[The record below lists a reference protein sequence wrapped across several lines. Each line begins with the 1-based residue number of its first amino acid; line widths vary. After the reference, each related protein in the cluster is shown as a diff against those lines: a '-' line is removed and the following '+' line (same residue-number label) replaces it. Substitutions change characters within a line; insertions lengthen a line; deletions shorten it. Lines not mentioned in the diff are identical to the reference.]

1 MITPAAIIEVR
12 DLWKRYGAIEAVK
25 GVTFDVGE
33 GEIFGFLGPNGA
45 GKTTTIK
52 VLATL
57 LLPTAGRI
65 TLNGFDVVSQPT
77 DVRKSIGIVFQD
89 PSLDD
94 RLSAEQNLW
103 FHAMLYGV
111 PRSVAAARIDDALQ
125 VVELADRRT
134 SQVRTF
140 SGGMKRRL
148 EIARGLLHY
157 PRVLFLDE
165 PTIGLDPQT
174 RNRIWEYVRG
184 LRVREGVTIFMTTHY
199 MEEAEHCDRIGI
211 IDHGELVALDT
222 PGALKR
228 SVGGD
233 VITLKSS
240 QPDALASALLER
252 FGAPARLID
261 GQVLLER
268 EGGAEFVPQ
277 VVAAFPGLIESVTV
291 QPPTL
296 DDVFLKLT
304 GHAIR
309 AESASNADRLRTMT
323 RVWRR

>member
-1 MITPAAIIEVR
+1 MTARPAIITV
-12 DLWKRYGAIEAVK
+12 DGLWKRYGSLDAVK

-57 LLPTAGRI
+57 LLPSAGRV
-65 TLNGFDVVSQPT
+65 TLNGFDVVTRPI

-111 PRSVAAARIDDALQ
+111 PRDVAAARIDETLRI
-125 VVELADRRT
+125 VELADRRA

-174 RNRIWEYVRG
+174 RSRIWEFVRG
-184 LRVREGVTIFMTTHY
+184 LRAREGVTIFMTTHY

-240 QPDALASALLER
+240 RPDALASALTER
-252 FGAPARLID
+252 FGAPTRLAD
-261 GQVLLER
+261 GQVLVER

-277 VVAAFPGLIESVTV
+277 VVSAFPGLIESVTV

-309 AESASNADRLRTMT
+309 EESASSVDRLRTMA

>member
-1 MITPAAIIEVR
+1 MTARPDIIAVH
-12 DLWKRYGAIEAVK
+12 DLWKRYGSIEAVK

-111 PRSVAAARIDDALQ
+111 PRTVAAVRIDEALQ
-125 VVELADRRT
+125 IVELADRRT

-174 RNRIWEYVRG
+174 RNRIWEYVRD
-184 LRVREGVTIFMTTHY
+184 LRTRDGVTIFMTTHY

-222 PGALKR
+222 PGVLKR

-233 VITLKSS
+233 VITLRSP

-252 FGAPARLID
+252 FGAPARLTD
-261 GQVLLER
+261 GQVVVER

-309 AESASNADRLRTMT
+309 AESASNVDRLRTMT